1 MNVRGWGF
9 SCQIPLSFVQKVA
22 VAVKLFFPR
31 PAESQAKMLHPNPSS
46 LFT

>member
-9 SCQIPLSFVQKVA
+9 SCQILLSFVQKVA
-22 VAVKLFFPR
+22 VTVKLIFLQ
-31 PAESQAKMLHPNPSS
+31 PAESQAKMLHRDPSS